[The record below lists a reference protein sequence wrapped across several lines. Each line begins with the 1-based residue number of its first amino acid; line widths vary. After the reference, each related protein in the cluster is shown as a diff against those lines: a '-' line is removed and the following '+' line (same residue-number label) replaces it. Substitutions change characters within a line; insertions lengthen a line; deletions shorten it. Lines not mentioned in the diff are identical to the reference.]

1 MNTEFL
7 SSQTRIN
14 LMRSFAGESQARNR
28 YTFAQQIA
36 LQNNMYII
44 SLVFNITADEEKAH
58 AEVFY
63 NLLNDSNEKDIEIT
77 AGYPVN
83 VYNDVQSLLSSSV
96 NNEKNENTIIY
107 PQFAEI
113 ATQEGFTKVASKFK
127 LIAEIEDFHRKRF
140 EYYSNLLKN
149 DMLFRSDKTE
159 KWRCL
164 NCGHIHESSEAPLS
178 CPVCSK
184 NQGYFIRIDE
194 APFIGGGLICQ
205 H

>member
-44 SLVFNITADEEKAH
+44 SRIFKITADEEKAH

-83 VYNDVQSLLSSSV
+83 VYNDVQNLLSSSV

-113 ATQEGFTKVASKFK
+113 ATQEGFTKAASKFK

-140 EYYSNLLKN
+140 EYYNEVFGKKAVLEFKLMRSKYGYCRYNEKLCNIIKC
-149 DMLFRSDKTE
+149 FRSNN
-159 KWRCL
+159 RC
-164 NCGHIHESSEAPLS
+164 
-178 CPVCSK
+178 
-184 NQGYFIRIDE
+184 YIRRN
-194 APFIGGGLICQ
+194 
-205 H
+205 